1 MARRKVAELA
11 TREPALPKDIN
22 KFEICLKEY
31 EENTL
36 EEIDNFDFE
45 TFEGNLAVYISN
57 KFFPTCSYLKERKQQ
72 ELTQED
78 YEVGFNYFYTILQKL
93 NEKTVYNAT
102 TYTFAQFMGIA
113 ELTLKR
119 HADQNNARGNTVRI
133 ILDKLKENHLQTMQ
147 GDRIN
152 PVTGI
157 FIAKSV
163 HGLRDNETPN
173 LNILNINTSA
183 KSVDDI
189 MLEYSKYSKN

>member
-1 MARRKVAELA
+1 MARRKIQELA
-11 TREPALPKDIN
+11 TKANALPKDFN
-22 KFEICLKEY
+22 KFEVCLKEY

-45 TFEGNLAVYISN
+45 SFEGNLAVYISN
-57 KFFPTCSYLKERKQQ
+57 NFFPTCEYLKERKQQ

-78 YEVGFNYFYTILQKL
+78 YEIGFNYFYNILKRI

-119 HADQNNARGNTVRI
+119 HADQNNGRGNTVRI
-133 ILDKLKENHLQTMQ
+133 ILDKLKENHIQTMQ

-157 FIAKSV
+157 FLAKAV
-163 HGLRDNETPN
+163 HGLRDTEAPN
-173 LNILNINTSA
+173 LNILNINSSA